1 MIVNC
6 HSTINRQIN
15 TFASCINRKLLFHC
29 LRSYQKPLFKGPTFA
44 VLSVIRVDASVFRGF
59 FSDVQITNIFGICWS
74 VFSFSIIPRYLLDFL
89 KKLKQKIIKT
99 PTPPKKIN
107 ICRDSISNKACSLR
121 TITIC
126 SSIKTNTAA
135 VWKICSA
142 SDPDSLLTNILSLAT
157 PL

>member
-44 VLSVIRVDASVFRGF
+44 VLSVIRVDASVFRVF
-59 FSDVQITNIFGICWS
+59 FPDVQITNIFGICWS
-74 VFSFSIIPRYLLDFL
+74 VFSFSIIPRLLDFL
-89 KKLKQKIIKT
+89 KKLKEKNNKK
-99 PTPPKKIN
+99 PHPPKKKIN
-107 ICRDSISNKACSLR
+107 IGRDSISNKACSLR

-135 VWKICSA
+135 VWKMCSA
-142 SDPDSLLTNILSLAT
+142 SVPDPLLTNILSLAT

>member
-15 TFASCINRKLLFHC
+15 TFASCVNRKLLFHC

-59 FSDVQITNIFGICWS
+59 FFQMFRLQISLVS
-74 VFSFSIIPRYLLDFL
+74 VFSIIPRYLLDFL
-89 KKLKQKIIKT
+89 KKLKEKIIKT
-99 PTPPKKIN
+99 PTPQKKIN

>member
-44 VLSVIRVDASVFRGF
+44 VLSVIRVDASVFRVF
-59 FSDVQITNIFGICWS
+59 FFQMFRLQISLVS
-74 VFSFSIIPRYLLDFL
+74 VFSIIPRYLLDFL
-89 KKLKQKIIKT
+89 KKLKEKIIKT